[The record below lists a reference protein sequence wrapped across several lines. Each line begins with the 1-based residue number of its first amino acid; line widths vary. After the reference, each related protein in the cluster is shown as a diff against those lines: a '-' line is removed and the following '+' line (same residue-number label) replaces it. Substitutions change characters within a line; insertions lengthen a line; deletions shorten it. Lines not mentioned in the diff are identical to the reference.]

1 MATWIATVTSLL
13 VLGLVMGFSPT
24 LYGICLAYLVQ
35 GAPGR
40 RAVAWISLGLAI
52 GCTLLFIVYQFVDG
66 TIVSTYLSS
75 GVRAI
80 VMQRWVD
87 LVAGV
92 LLLLAAGL
100 LSWRARRGP
109 TAPRPK
115 PDRRHRPDDSS
126 PRTAAALGFAN
137 AFMGSSG
144 FATMYVVARVVSVV
158 GPDLA
163 LRALAYLTFIPTLV
177 GPYLILAWSWNR
189 WPRMATA
196 ITRAYDLVVHHDYHK
211 LVIIGLLVG
220 GVLFI
225 GLGVKGFL
233 DPA

>member
-1 MATWIATVTSLL
+1 M
-13 VLGLVMGFSPT
+13 
-24 LYGICLAYLVQ
+24 
-35 GAPGR
+35 
-40 RAVAWISLGLAI
+40 AWISLGLAI

-66 TIVSTYLSS
+66 AIVSTYLSS

-163 LRALAYLTFIPTLV
+163 LRALVYLTFIPTLV

-189 WPRMATA
+189 WPDGRLDHPRVRPRGASRLPQAADHRSGGRRGAVHRIGHQGLRGSSPDDKEAVAPAREPTPHCCSRSGRAT
-196 ITRAYDLVVHHDYHK
+196 ISWLRALR
-211 LVIIGLLVG
+211 
-220 GVLFI
+220 
-225 GLGVKGFL
+225 
-233 DPA
+233 